1 MLFKITQIEFDFTDD
16 NNEEA
21 LSLEDQINLLDEVK
35 DGLWEAE
42 DEEDLVEKLTSIY
55 GWCINSINFETF
67 ESGQRTMLDSICSK
81 VTFSKSTSAFKV

>member
-1 MLFKITQIEFDFTDD
+1 MLFKVTQIEFDFTTD
-16 NNEEA
+16 NDEDSLNLEE
-21 LSLEDQINLLDEVK
+21 QIDLLDEVK

-67 ESGQRTMLDSICSK
+67 FLNKRIEPVD
-81 VTFSKSTSAFKV
+81 